1 MTSPSAR
8 SRRDLG
14 REVLLDVGAALG
26 LLCILAALAHALLGV
41 TPLVFRSGSMAPAI
55 DSGALALAVERPV
68 ADLSPGDVV
77 SVVDADG
84 VRVTHRLV
92 EVTPDGLLLK
102 GDANPAPDSQVRDV
116 RTADVVLFSVP
127 KAGAVLDQASGGWTL
142 LVGGALAALSLLMVF
157 GPRRRGAGRAEQEG
171 SGPRRGLGS
180 VAVGAAMVLLV
191 GAPVVRTMAYWSD
204 TATMTGTAATNTY
217 FTCQGALAAANPWL
231 YWRLDETS
239 GATAADSSGN
249 GRSGTY
255 IGGTTQGATRACGRD
270 TGRALTLNGSSGYV
284 HSSVAGQLLPTG
296 GLNTF
301 TAEIWFRTTTNRGGR
316 LIGFGLAR
324 TGASSQYDR
333 HLYMTDAGQIVF
345 GVYPGGF
352 QTLTSTDAY
361 NDGDW
366 HQAVGQ
372 VGSGGMKLYVDGQLL
387 ATNAAITVAES
398 YSGWWRVGYDN
409 LGGWPDEPTSDFFA
423 GTVDEAAVFSSALSQ
438 AQVLASYRAG
448 R

>member
-1 MTSPSAR
+1 
-8 SRRDLG
+8 
-14 REVLLDVGAALG
+14 
-26 LLCILAALAHALLGV
+26 
-41 TPLVFRSGSMAPAI
+41 
-55 DSGALALAVERPV
+55 
-68 ADLSPGDVV
+68 
-77 SVVDADG
+77 
-84 VRVTHRLV
+84 
-92 EVTPDGLLLK
+92 
-102 GDANPAPDSQVRDV
+102 
-116 RTADVVLFSVP
+116 
-127 KAGAVLDQASGGWTL
+127 
-142 LVGGALAALSLLMVF
+142 
-157 GPRRRGAGRAEQEG
+157 
-171 SGPRRGLGS
+171 
-180 VAVGAAMVLLV
+180 
-191 GAPVVRTMAYWSD
+191 
-204 TATMTGTAATNTY
+204 
-217 FTCQGALAAANPWL
+217 
-231 YWRLDETS
+231 
-239 GATAADSSGN
+239 
-249 GRSGTY
+249 
-255 IGGTTQGATRACGRD
+255 
-270 TGRALTLNGSSGYV
+270 
-284 HSSVAGQLLPTG
+284 VAGQVLPTG

-333 HLYMTDAGQIVF
+333 HLYMTDAGRIVF
-345 GVYPGGF
+345 GVYHGGF